1 MKTESQPD
9 IQFTARTG
17 LPLTAAVDRL
27 SERLKSSGYGVL
39 STIDVGRTIKEK
51 TGKDTGEMI
60 VLEVCKP
67 AHALTAIQGGGPG
80 MLLLPCRITLRA
92 EGDQTV
98 VSTIS
103 PRMMIRMVGDS
114 GLEEMAGKVEED
126 LRHALADIE

>member
-92 EGDQTV
+92 EGDHTV

-103 PRMMIRMVGDS
+103 PRLMIKMVGDR

-126 LRHALADIE
+126 LRQVMADIE